1 MFQNKDEFI
10 HEFATRIIQK
20 YGRSVQESHI
30 SEKYDI
36 LGTMVRDYAS
46 IFWKETKD
54 ATQQGKHR
62 QVVYFSME
70 FLLGK
75 MMLNNLRH
83 LGIEAIVRNG
93 LNEMGINLDA
103 LLDKEND
110 AGLGNGG
117 LGRLAACFLDSLP
130 KLGYPAYGNSI
141 RYEYGFFRQVIE
153 QGKQV
158 EVPDQWLT
166 LGNVWEIRKPKH
178 AVDVTFWGRVES
190 YQVGNR
196 MMFRLVDA
204 EHVRAVPYDMPMIG
218 AGEKIID
225 TLRLWSAEPS
235 GEQLPRNKDFYTYLS
250 ETRQLCH
257 GLYPDDSTD
266 AGKML
271 RLKQQYFFVS
281 AGLQTYI
288 KDHLRHNPSLDNFPD
303 RYVFQLNDTHPV
315 LAIPE
320 LMRLLMDVHQ
330 YEWDDAWS
338 IVTSMIAY
346 TNHTVMKEALEVWPI
361 GFVQTLLPRIYTI
374 IVEIDRRFREKVNN
388 ETGNLAKSGTMSI
401 IHDHVIDMSRLAIVG
416 SFRVNGVAQ
425 LHTKILCEQV
435 FKDFYELE
443 PYKFVGIT
451 NGVTPR
457 RFMQYCNPNL
467 SLLID
472 RAIGI
477 HWRENASCLN
487 QFLPFAEDPE
497 YQQAFLEIKHQHK
510 MNLARI
516 IKERNGIDVDI
527 NSIFDVQIKRLHA
540 YKRQLL
546 NVFDIISSYLKLKE
560 DPSFHPYPRTYI
572 FGAKA
577 APSYQFAKQ
586 IIELL
591 HAVSEKI
598 EADPHAR
605 KFIRIIFLSN
615 YDVSLAEKIIP
626 AADISEQISTAGKEA
641 SGTGN
646 MKMMMNGAITLG
658 TYDGAN
664 VEIYERVGDENMVLF
679 GARVEE
685 LEELRANGTYHVNDI
700 LAKYPHL
707 QQILDS
713 LVNGTF
719 GTRPHA
725 FQLIYD
731 EIIQKNDEFFVLG
744 DFESYQNAQRRIE
757 MWYRKRAQWAKRCL
771 INIAHSG
778 YFSSDR
784 TIQEYVD
791 LIWKLEPIQQ
801 LKEDKL
807 L

>member
-10 HEFATRIIQK
+10 HEFTTRIIQK

-30 SEKYDI
+30 SEKYDV

-75 MMLNNLRH
+75 MMANNLHH

-93 LNEMGINLDA
+93 LNDLGISLDA
-103 LLDKEND
+103 LLEKEND

-141 RYEYGFFRQVIE
+141 RYEYGFFRQIIE

-166 LGNVWEIRKPKH
+166 WGNVWEIRKPKH

-190 YQVGNR
+190 YQVGSR

-204 EHVRAVPYDMPMIG
+204 EHIRAVPYDVPMIG

-266 AGKML
+266 AGKLL

-281 AGLQTYI
+281 AGIQTYI
-288 KDHLRHNPSLDNFPD
+288 KDHLRHNPSLDNFSD
-303 RYVFQLNDTHPV
+303 RFVFQLNDTHPV

-330 YEWDDAWS
+330 YEWDDAWK

-374 IVEIDRRFREKVNN
+374 IVEIDRRFKEHVLL
-388 ETGNLAKSGTMSI
+388 ETGNRTKCESMSI
-401 IHDHVIDMSRLAIVG
+401 IHDQVIDMSRLAIVG
-416 SFRVNGVAQ
+416 SFCVNGVAQ

-443 PYKFVGIT
+443 PHKFIGIT

-457 RFMQYCNPNL
+457 RFMQYSNSSL
-467 SLLID
+467 SSLID
-472 RAIGI
+472 RAIGS
-477 HWRENASCLN
+477 HWREEATELIR
-487 QFLPFAEDPE
+487 FLPFADDPE
-497 YQQAFLEIKHQHK
+497 YQQAFLEIKQQHK
-510 MNLARI
+510 INLARI
-516 IKERNGIDVDI
+516 IKERNAIDVDI
-527 NSIFDVQIKRLHA
+527 HSIFDVQIKRLHA
-540 YKRQLL
+540 YKRQLM
-546 NVFDIISSYLKLKE
+546 NIFDIISSYLQLKR
-560 DPSFHPYPRTYI
+560 DPSYHPYPRTYI
-572 FGAKA
+572 FAAKA

-591 HAVSEKI
+591 HAVSMKI
-598 EADPHAR
+598 EADPHVR
-605 KFIRIIFLSN
+605 KFIRIIFLAN
-615 YDVSLAEKIIP
+615 YDVTLAEKIIP
-626 AADISEQISTAGKEA
+626 AADVSEQISTAGKEA

-646 MKMMMNGAITLG
+646 MKMMMNGAITIG
-658 TYDGAN
+658 TLDGAN
-664 VEIYERVGDENMVLF
+664 VEIYDRVGDENMVIF

-685 LEELRANGTYHVNDI
+685 LDEYRSKATYHINEY
-700 LAKYPHL
+700 LSKRPNL

-719 GTRPHA
+719 GDRPYA

-731 EIIQKNDEFFVLG
+731 EIMQKNDEFFVFG

-757 MWYRKRAQWAKRCL
+757 SWYRKRALWAKRCL
-771 INIAHSG
+771 INVAHSG

-784 TIQEYVD
+784 TIEEYVKH
-791 LIWKLEPIQQ
+791 IWKLTAIRR
-801 LKEDKL
+801 LKEEQL

>member
-10 HEFATRIIQK
+10 HEFTTRIIQK

-30 SEKYDI
+30 SEKYDV

-75 MMLNNLRH
+75 MMANNLHH

-93 LNEMGINLDA
+93 LNDLGISLDA
-103 LLDKEND
+103 LLEKEND

-141 RYEYGFFRQVIE
+141 RYEYGFFRQIIE

-166 LGNVWEIRKPKH
+166 WGNVWEIRKPKH

-190 YQVGNR
+190 YQVGSR

-204 EHVRAVPYDMPMIG
+204 EHIRAVPYDVPMIG

-266 AGKML
+266 AGKLL

-281 AGLQTYI
+281 AGIQTYI
-288 KDHLRHNPSLDNFPD
+288 KDHLRHNPSLDNFSD
-303 RYVFQLNDTHPV
+303 RFVFQLNDTHPV

-330 YEWDDAWS
+330 YEWDDAWK

-374 IVEIDRRFREKVNN
+374 IVEIDRRFKEHVLL
-388 ETGNLAKSGTMSI
+388 ETGNRTKCESMSI
-401 IHDHVIDMSRLAIVG
+401 IHDQVIDMSRLAIVG
-416 SFRVNGVAQ
+416 SFCVNGVAQ

-443 PYKFVGIT
+443 PHKFIGIT

-457 RFMQYCNPNL
+457 RFMQYSNSSL
-467 SLLID
+467 SSLID
-472 RAIGI
+472 RAIGS
-477 HWRENASCLN
+477 HWREDATELIR
-487 QFLPFAEDPE
+487 FLPFADDPE
-497 YQQAFLEIKHQHK
+497 YQQAFLEIKQQHK
-510 MNLARI
+510 INLARI

-527 NSIFDVQIKRLHA
+527 HSIFDVQIKRLHA
-540 YKRQLL
+540 YKRQLM
-546 NVFDIISSYLKLKE
+546 NIFDIISSYLQLKR
-560 DPSFHPYPRTYI
+560 DPSYHPYPRTYI
-572 FGAKA
+572 FAAKA

-591 HAVSEKI
+591 HAVSMKI
-598 EADPHAR
+598 EADPHVR
-605 KFIRIIFLSN
+605 KFIRIIFLAN
-615 YDVSLAEKIIP
+615 YDVTLAEKIIP
-626 AADISEQISTAGKEA
+626 AADVSEQISTAGKEA

-646 MKMMMNGAITLG
+646 MKMMMNGAITIG
-658 TYDGAN
+658 TLDGAN
-664 VEIYERVGDENMVLF
+664 VEIYDRVGDENMVIF

-685 LEELRANGTYHVNDI
+685 LDEYRSKATYHINEY
-700 LAKYPHL
+700 LSKRPNL

-719 GTRPHA
+719 GDRPYA

-731 EIIQKNDEFFVLG
+731 EIMQKNDEFFVFG

-757 MWYRKRAQWAKRCL
+757 SWYRKRALWAKRCL
-771 INIAHSG
+771 INVAHSG

-784 TIQEYVD
+784 TIEEYVKH
-791 LIWKLEPIQQ
+791 IWKLTPIRR
-801 LKEDKL
+801 LKEEQL